1 MIYFFS
7 YGDSKYVQSKQR
19 IRQEAI
25 SMGFDEVNV
34 YGPENLPKEF
44 IEKTAPHLLAP
55 RGAGYWLWKSHFL
68 KSTFDRMNDGD
79 YCIYAD
85 AGCHIN
91 INGKQRLQEYM
102 EMIKEDDCGIISF
115 EITGLTEAMYTNEKV
130 FEYFEIDENDEMRKT
145 SQIVGGVLILRKCEN
160 STNIVNEYYRM
171 ACEHPDLF
179 SDQWNNYKR
188 TPEFR
193 DHRHDQSI
201 LGILRKRYKSLII
214 KDETYSENWNDL
226 KNMPILATRIRQ

>member
-25 SMGFDEVNV
+25 SMGFDEVSV

-44 IEKTAPHLLAP
+44 IEKTVPHLLQP

-91 INGKQRLQEYM
+91 INGKQRLEEYL
-102 EMIKEDDCGIISF
+102 EMIKEDDCGVMSF
-115 EITGLTEAMYTNEKV
+115 EITGLTESMYTNEKV
-130 FEYFEIDENDEMRKT
+130 FEHFGMFWEGKAYDIDSNLED
-145 SQIVGGVLILRKCEN
+145 IIL
-160 STNIVNEYYRM
+160 
-171 ACEHPDLF
+171 
-179 SDQWNNYKR
+179 WN
-188 TPEFR
+188 
-193 DHRHDQSI
+193 HDIQ
-201 LGILRKRYKSLII
+201 GILKSCKLLKNKESKLII
-214 KDETYSENWNDL
+214 TLPVGPYMNYQESGYPGKRGFREVFWKKS
-226 KNMPILATRIRQ
+226 IFRAVCQSGA

>member
-7 YGDSKYVQSKQR
+7 YGDSKYVKSKQR

-25 SMGFDEVNV
+25 TMGFDEVNV

-44 IEKTAPHLLAP
+44 IEKTTPHLLQP
-55 RGAGYWLWKSHFL
+55 RGGGYWLWKSHFL
-68 KSTFDRMNDGD
+68 KTTFDRMNDGD

-91 INGKQRLQEYM
+91 INGKPRLEEYL
-102 EMIKEDDCGIISF
+102 EMIKEDDCGVMSF
-115 EITGLTEAMYTNEKV
+115 EITGLTESMYTNEKV
-130 FEYFEIDENDEMRKT
+130 FEYFGIDNNDEMRKT
-145 SQIVGGVLILRKCEN
+145 SQIVGGVLIFRKCEN
-160 STNIVNEYYRM
+160 STKIVNEYYRM
-171 ACEHPDLF
+171 ACENTDLF
-179 SDQWNNYKR
+179 SDLWNDYKR
-188 TPEFR
+188 TSEFR